1 MRTRETLQ
9 TSWGLQYPIISNV
22 RNCFSI
28 RILKAFGHL
37 FDVSLHEI
45 QCHQEPINGARW
57 NTVLPVADVPEV
69 FAVLNTGGMLCMSI
83 ALAMFM
89 IV

>member
-1 MRTRETLQ
+1 MM
-9 TSWGLQYPIISNV
+9 SPISHYFK
-22 RNCFSI
+22 CSQLFLHG
-28 RILKAFGHL
+28 ILEAFGHL

-69 FAVLNTGGMLCMSI
+69 FAVLHTGGMLCMSI